1 MVPVVPRP
9 SLEEITPSV
18 SLALMMTTWEVWEWE
33 ARHDSCI
40 YIYIVRAMLRETG
53 ALEKLEFDCPLAREL
68 GQSELLHS
76 KGYTIQFESY

>member
-1 MVPVVPRP
+1 MVAVVPRP

-40 YIYIVRAMLRETG
+40 YIYIYREG
-53 ALEKLEFDCPLAREL
+53 NVAGNRGP
-68 GQSELLHS
+68 
-76 KGYTIQFESY
+76 